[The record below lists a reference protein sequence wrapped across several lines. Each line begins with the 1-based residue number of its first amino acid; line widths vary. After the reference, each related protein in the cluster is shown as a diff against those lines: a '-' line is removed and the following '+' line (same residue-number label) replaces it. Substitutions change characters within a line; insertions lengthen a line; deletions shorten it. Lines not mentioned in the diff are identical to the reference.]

1 MPDPK
6 EQVEENGY
14 ALIERVLDPEAL
26 TDLRSILSESIPP
39 GKRAGTRR
47 LLTIPKIREL
57 AESDAILCVMQEIL
71 GGGAKPV
78 RAILFDKQPG
88 ANWHLGYH
96 QDRVI
101 AVKEKVDAEAFAGW
115 SVKEG
120 VPHVLP
126 PALILEQMLTIRLH
140 LDDCTPENAPLR
152 VSPGTHR
159 FGILDKADVPAL
171 VRMHGEVVC
180 ICRAGDALLMRPLI
194 LHASSAAESPQHR
207 RVIHIEFTGA
217 ELPND
222 LAWYE

>member
-1 MPDPK
+1 MPNSK
-6 EQVEENGY
+6 EQVEENGC
-14 ALIERVLDPEAL
+14 ALIKRVLNPESL

-57 AESDAILCVMQEIL
+57 AESDAILSLVRGIL
-71 GGGAKPV
+71 GRGAKPV
-78 RAILFDKQPG
+78 RAILFDKRPG

-101 AVKEKVDAEAFAGW
+101 AVKEKLDAEGFSGW

-126 PALILEQMLTIRLH
+126 PASVLEQMLTIRLH
-140 LDDCTPENAPLR
+140 LDDCTPGNAPLR

-159 FGILDKADVPAL
+159 LGILDKADVPAL
-171 VRMHGEVVC
+171 VKKHGEIVC
-180 ICRAGDALLMRPLI
+180 ACRAGDALLMRPLI
-194 LHASSAAESPQHR
+194 LHASSAAESPHHR
-207 RVIHIEFTGA
+207 RVIHIEYTGT
-217 ELPND
+217 ELPHGLD
-222 LAWYE
+222 WYE